1 MSSTSPTEV
10 HPAPEPGSHLQHHFD
25 TPVQQY
31 ESAVLGMWLFLAT
44 EILLFG
50 GLFCAYLV
58 YRTLYFPSFLEGSK
72 HMDLAIG
79 AVNTAVLIC
88 SSLTMALG
96 VQAAQKGRSK
106 AIVPWMA
113 ITLLFGCTFLV
124 LKGVEYYQHWRAHEV
139 PGLGFDLASSAAGV
153 DVSKVQLFFVL
164 YCVMTGLHALH
175 MLIGI
180 GLVTWITICAGKGR
194 YTEGYHN
201 PVENVGLYW
210 HFVDLV
216 WIYLFPLL
224 YLISRMHT

>member
-1 MSSTSPTEV
+1 MSHSTEAGAV
-10 HPAPEPGSHLQHHFD
+10 HHSALQVPYRD
-25 TPVQQY
+25 LDQQR
-31 ESAVLGMWLFLAT
+31 ETATLGMFVFLLT
-44 EILLFG
+44 EMMMFG

-58 YRTLYFPSFLEGSK
+58 YRTLYFLSFQEGSK

-96 VQAAQKGRSK
+96 VQAAQKGRRK
-106 AIVPWMA
+106 AIMSYMA

-124 LKGVEYYQHWRAHEV
+124 LKGLEYYQHWRAHEV
-139 PGLGFDLASSAAGV
+139 PGFGFEFASNAPV
-153 DVSKVQLFFVL
+153 LDVGKVQLFFVL
-164 YCVMTGLHALH
+164 YFIMTGLHALH

-194 YTEGYHN
+194 YTGGYHN

>member
-1 MSSTSPTEV
+1 MSHSTEAGAV
-10 HPAPEPGSHLQHHFD
+10 HHPALQ
-25 TPVQQY
+25 TPYRDLDQQR
-31 ESAVLGMWLFLAT
+31 ETATLGMFVFLLT
-44 EILLFG
+44 ELMMFG

-58 YRTLYFPSFLEGSK
+58 YRTLYFPSFLEASR
-72 HMDLAIG
+72 HMDLTIG

-106 AIVPWMA
+106 TVVFYMA
-113 ITLLFGCTFLV
+113 ITLLFGCAFLG
-124 LKGVEYYQHWRAHEV
+124 LKAVEYYHHWHAHEV
-139 PGLGFDLASSAAGV
+139 PGFGFEFVSSVPGV
-153 DVSKVQLFFVL
+153 DVGKVQLFFAL
-164 YCVMTGLHALH
+164 YFIMTGLHALH

-180 GLVTWITICAGKGR
+180 GLVTWITISAHKGR
-194 YTEGYHN
+194 YTEAYHN

-224 YLISRMHT
+224 YLISRMHI

>member
-1 MSSTSPTEV
+1 LSHSTEAGAV
-10 HPAPEPGSHLQHHFD
+10 HRPALQVPYRD
-25 TPVQQY
+25 LDQQR
-31 ESAVLGMWLFLAT
+31 ETATLGMFVFLLT
-44 EILLFG
+44 ELMMFG

-88 SSLTMALG
+88 SSLTMAIG

-106 AIVPWMA
+106 AIVSWMA
-113 ITLLFGCTFLV
+113 VTLLFGCTFLV

-153 DVSKVQLFFVL
+153 DVGKVQLFFVL
-164 YCVMTGLHALH
+164 YFIMTGLHALH

-224 YLISRMHT
+224 YLISRTHT

>member
-1 MSSTSPTEV
+1 LSHSTEAGAVP
-10 HPAPEPGSHLQHHFD
+10 HPALQVPYRD
-25 TPVQQY
+25 LDQQR
-31 ESAVLGMWLFLAT
+31 ETATLGMFVFLLT
-44 EILLFG
+44 ELMMFG

-58 YRTLYFPSFLEGSK
+58 YRTLYFPSFQEGSK

-106 AIVPWMA
+106 AIVSWMA
-113 ITLLFGCTFLV
+113 VTLLFGCTFLA

-153 DVSKVQLFFVL
+153 DAARVQLFFVL
-164 YCVMTGLHALH
+164 YFIMTGLHALH

-180 GLVTWITICAGKGR
+180 GLVTWITICAGKGQ

-224 YLISRMHT
+224 YLISRTHT